1 MADLTKTVSII
12 FESED
17 RVTVTTD
24 KIARTFQ
31 AVGTEAS
38 GAAAKVDQLDKEM
51 DDLGKKAPAIAS
63 VSSAL
68 QALAASLVVKAFIDA
83 NVEAEKFTRT
93 MTLLKGSSEAAAQE
107 FAFVKDTANRLGLEI
122 AVTAG
127 AYSSL
132 TAATNG
138 TALQGE
144 STRVIFEA
152 VARAMA
158 ALGRSSEETGGAFL
172 AITQIVSKGRVSLEE
187 LNGQLGER
195 LPGALQIAARG
206 LGITTTELIKL
217 VETGGLTAEQFLPR
231 FASELNR
238 TFASATF
245 DGYVA
250 SLARLK
256 NSIGDAFLTIG
267 DAGAFNI
274 LIKGVQGATAV
285 ITGSVASFVL
295 LGEVAGALAA
305 KLSLGK
311 SFDFGAAV
319 EASINKAANATRG
332 ANEALLGAESATKAV
347 GDAGTAAGAKLASGL
362 AGTAV
367 QSADAWKKASGEI
380 DKALKAL
387 GIDPK
392 TLVDPVIEVNGAFKD
407 LATNIAA
414 SGELIITGLIGA
426 LQKLPQDASLDTL
439 RQQIA
444 YAFRDGK
451 INAEEYAQALALID
465 TKQKGLSP
473 SFGPVSDA
481 ARRQAEELA
490 KTAKEAK
497 KASEDLDKYRLELE
511 KLASN
516 ERIKNIEAKVSLNI
530 AQLQEDTKRAQ
541 AVFESLD
548 NTVNSTG
555 DLIGSL
561 FGLFKDMDSLSFGAI
576 RAIEDQI
583 EKENQRRQEA
593 LNMQKKLVEAQIAQ
607 IRAQTQA
614 LEKGDSI
621 IKVDGA
627 GLKPHLEAFM
637 WEILRTIQVRVN
649 ADGLKMLLGT

>member
-12 FESED
+12 FEGED

-362 AGTAV
+362 AGTAA

-380 DKALKAL
+380 DKALKVL

-392 TLVDPVIEVNGAFKD
+392 TLIDPIIEVNSAFKD
-407 LATNIAA
+407 LTGNVAA
-414 SGELIITGLIGA
+414 VGDVIIVGLIGA

>member
-12 FESED
+12 FEGED

-649 ADGLKMLLGT
+649 ADGLKMLLGA

>member
-649 ADGLKMLLGT
+649 ADGLKMLLGA